1 MQLGGSHGPTR
12 LPAGDAGTAGPG
24 DGRRRYP
31 KEPTDGAVDEEV
43 RERLAAK
50 SVAMEK
56 LEAVRARRAAYRHS
70 AVVRCSSDE

>member
-12 LPAGDAGTAGPG
+12 LPAGDTAGPG

-31 KEPTDGAVDEEV
+31 KEPTDGPVDEEV

-56 LEAVRARRAAYRHS
+56 LEAVRAHRAAYHYS
-70 AVVRCSSDE
+70 ALVRCSSDE